1 MTGYELTN
9 KWYEF
14 KFDNP
19 ARVRHIHSDM
29 FFYVVYLWNKLGRK
43 KEFGLPTEATME
55 SLGIGSYN
63 TYKNTLNDLIAFR
76 AIRLVKDSKNQHHA
90 KIIALSFFDEANN
103 EATDKA
109 KVGLSNSDEAINNP
123 PDEAPDEPTDTID
136 KELKNRSKE
145 ESNRDISL
153 VGSNET
159 TEKPQEKVE
168 TQKATST
175 PKQQKYSE
183 DFEVFWKLYD
193 KADAGGK
200 KQCYDERNETLK
212 LIGYSSYKEYLDS
225 PDWLKIREEC
235 LARDNHEC
243 VACGS
248 PASQV
253 HHMDYH
259 IRTILGLRPWRL
271 ASICGK
277 CHEAIE
283 WTGTEKN
290 SVNHAT
296 FLLYRMVEENGR
308 YEWIHMVKDQQAHA
322 RAEERKNDRIGRKK
336 TEENELNRQIRAK
349 QRHRKKKR
357 STERWNSEINS
368 GMIKPVD

>member
-200 KQCYDERNETLK
+200 KQCYDKWAKLPIEEKSLIMMHVNEYKKKQPDSQYRKNPITYFNQKPWEDFVVKPNLSQPQRNERIDTK
-212 LIGYSSYKEYLDS
+212 YLFG
-225 PDWLKIREEC
+225 E
-235 LARDNHEC
+235 
-243 VACGS
+243 
-248 PASQV
+248 PA
-253 HHMDYH
+253 
-259 IRTILGLRPWRL
+259 
-271 ASICGK
+271 
-277 CHEAIE
+277 
-283 WTGTEKN
+283 
-290 SVNHAT
+290 
-296 FLLYRMVEENGR
+296 
-308 YEWIHMVKDQQAHA
+308 
-322 RAEERKNDRIGRKK
+322 
-336 TEENELNRQIRAK
+336 
-349 QRHRKKKR
+349 
-357 STERWNSEINS
+357 
-368 GMIKPVD
+368 